1 MFEKHKARKAH
12 EQYES
17 AFAAWQAERSELAS
31 VLELASSRTGD
42 KSTTVILQSGESVF
56 GSIGGVGL
64 VEIRKVGGHFEG
76 GSAGVSVPIGTIN
89 GRSIRYRVGRFR
101 GHYVEGTAQP
111 QAIDRGT
118 LTITNQRFVYMG
130 SSHSIECLFTKLV
143 GIQRLPGALSV
154 SVSNR
159 QKPSVFSF
167 GAALDDWVAFRLD
180 LALAIFNGQGN
191 QFAHEIT
198 KQLAEL
204 DARKPQDPAVPPQSA
219 DSTSRNIPD
228 QQDTVTFW
236 LLPDEKSS
244 PEENESETH
253 TGFTPFFDEACT
265 QPIPL
270 SDSEPVIDGTIHC
283 SVHGISYHSED
294 AQRPEFD
301 VGAQVRLVPEPDN
314 PVDPL
319 AIKVVAESGST
330 TLCAGYVPA
339 QLAHVLLPLAEGEPG
354 AAVVIKTYSQAGK
367 RVGLRIVGG
376 VGNKDFAMHLL
387 ASAWNQSTKL

>member
-1 MFEKHKARKAH
+1 MPSSHGSIPVSAFRAFGKPPTGPALRMGDHQAAWPTGRYIGSIVSEPNSGVLLVFEKHKARKAH

-17 AFAAWQAERSELAS
+17 VFAAWQAERSELAS

-204 DARKPQDPAVPPQSA
+204 DARKPQDPRFRPKAPTRPA
-219 DSTSRNIPD
+219 
-228 QQDTVTFW
+228 
-236 LLPDEKSS
+236 
-244 PEENESETH
+244 
-253 TGFTPFFDEACT
+253 
-265 QPIPL
+265 
-270 SDSEPVIDGTIHC
+270 GTYLI
-283 SVHGISYHSED
+283 
-294 AQRPEFD
+294 
-301 VGAQVRLVPEPDN
+301 N
-314 PVDPL
+314 
-319 AIKVVAESGST
+319 
-330 TLCAGYVPA
+330 
-339 QLAHVLLPLAEGEPG
+339 
-354 AAVVIKTYSQAGK
+354 
-367 RVGLRIVGG
+367 RI
-376 VGNKDFAMHLL
+376 L
-387 ASAWNQSTKL
+387 